1 MPLVRISLREGKS
14 EQYRRAL
21 ADGVHQA
28 IVEAID
34 APPQDRFQIITEH
47 PRGRLVY
54 DPGYLGI
61 SRTDGFVFVQVLFS
75 SGRTPEQKKAFYARV
90 IELLAGESR
99 IRPEDVAIT
108 LVENERSD
116 WSFGQGIAQYLVL
129 PKEQWK

>member
-1 MPLVRISLREGKS
+1 MPLVRIDAIAGRS
-14 EQYRRAL
+14 EAELNAISAAVHRAMNECF
-21 ADGVHQA
+21 GVP
-28 IVEAID
+28 ER
-34 APPQDRFQIITEH
+34 DRFQIITEH

-75 SGRTPEQKKAFYARV
+75 VGRTPEQKKAFYARV
-90 IELLAGESR
+90 IELLAGEPR